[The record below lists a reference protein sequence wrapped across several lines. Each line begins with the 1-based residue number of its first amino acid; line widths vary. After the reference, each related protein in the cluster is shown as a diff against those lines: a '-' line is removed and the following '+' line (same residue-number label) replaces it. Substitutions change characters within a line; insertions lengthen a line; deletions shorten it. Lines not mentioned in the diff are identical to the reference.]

1 LQRDTH
7 KDLDFYDV
15 HKETVRQSHNIGNEA
30 DDPSASVAMRR
41 KLRTLKSLSRMVP
54 AAFMQDETIE
64 WTRFLGRT
72 PDAIDPQVL
81 RNSLEGKRV
90 LITGAGGYIGSALA
104 RYLGSI
110 SLQCLALL
118 DIAEQGLFELGAE
131 LDDQAC
137 ITPRSLIVGDVCD
150 GALLRE
156 IFADHQPQIV
166 FHAAACKHV
175 SLMEANPFTAAHNN
189 IIGTHRVLEAA
200 NEARA
205 EQIIVISTDKAA
217 DPIGI
222 MGATKRV
229 VELLVLANNGPARAK
244 AVRLANVL
252 GSTGSVG
259 PIFVR
264 QIARGGPLTITDPA
278 CTRYFLSIDE
288 VVQRLVSALA
298 VDTPSTVLVSQA
310 GAPFSIVDLAH
321 FLIQHAS
328 PVPGKLEIKDTGLR
342 PGDKLTERMIA
353 SDESATPSN
362 VASLQKVSPNHPIAA
377 STLYAA
383 IEEMDAAICIRDL
396 RHLLDAITRLIPV
409 YRPPRQLQQADAK
422 ETETMA

>member
-1 LQRDTH
+1 
-7 KDLDFYDV
+7 
-15 HKETVRQSHNIGNEA
+15 
-30 DDPSASVAMRR
+30 
-41 KLRTLKSLSRMVP
+41 
-54 AAFMQDETIE
+54 MQDETIE
-64 WTRFLGRT
+64 WTRFLART
-72 PDAIDPQVL
+72 PEAIDPQVL

-110 SLQCLALL
+110 FLQCLVLL

-137 ITPRSLIVGDVCD
+137 VTPRALIVGDVCD
-150 GALLRE
+150 AALLHE
-156 IFADHQPQIV
+156 IFEDHQPQIV

-189 IIGTHRVLEAA
+189 VIGTHRVLEAA

-229 VELLVLANNGPARAK
+229 GELLVLANNGPARAK

-264 QIARGGPLTITDPA
+264 QIARGGPVTITDPA

-298 VDTPSTVLVSQA
+298 VNVASTVLASEA
-310 GAPFSIVDLAH
+310 GEPFSIVDLAS
-321 FLIQHAS
+321 FVIQHAS
-328 PVPGKLEIKDTGLR
+328 PVPDKVEIRHTCLR

-353 SDESATPSN
+353 SGESATPSN
-362 VASLQKVSPNHPIAA
+362 VAFLQKVSPNHPIAA

-383 IEEMDAAICIRDL
+383 IEEMDAAIRIRDL
-396 RHLLDAITRLIPV
+396 SRLLGAITKLIPA
-409 YRPPRQLQQADAK
+409 YRPSRQVQQQADAK
-422 ETETMA
+422 EAETIV

>member
-1 LQRDTH
+1 
-7 KDLDFYDV
+7 
-15 HKETVRQSHNIGNEA
+15 
-30 DDPSASVAMRR
+30 
-41 KLRTLKSLSRMVP
+41 
-54 AAFMQDETIE
+54 MQDETIE

-72 PDAIDPQVL
+72 PDAIDPEVV

-104 RYLGSI
+104 RYLGKTP
-110 SLQCLALL
+110 LQRLILL
-118 DIAEQGLFELGAE
+118 DIAEQGLFGLGTELH
-131 LDDQAC
+131 DQEC
-137 ITPRSLIVGDVCD
+137 ITPRALIVGDVCD
-150 GALLRE
+150 IALLRE

-175 SLMEANPFTAAHNN
+175 SLMEANPFAAAHNN
-189 IIGTHRVLEAA
+189 VIGTHRLLEVA
-200 NEARA
+200 NNARA
-205 EQIIVISTDKAA
+205 EQVIVISTDKAA

-222 MGATKRV
+222 MGATKRIA
-229 VELLVLANNGPARAK
+229 ELLVLACQGPARVK

-298 VDTPSTVLVSQA
+298 VDAASTVLVSEC
-310 GAPFSIVDLAH
+310 GDPFFIVDLAS
-321 FLIQHAS
+321 FLIQRALS
-328 PVPGKLEIKDTGLR
+328 VPGKVEIKHTGLR

-353 SDESATPSN
+353 SDESATPYSI
-362 VASLQKVSPNHPIAA
+362 ASLQKASLHHPIAA
-377 STLYAA
+377 STL
-383 IEEMDAAICIRDL
+383 DAAIKGIDAAIRVRNL
-396 RHLLDAITRLIPV
+396 GRLLDAITRLIPA
-409 YRPPRQLQQADAK
+409 YRPSHQLQQQADTK

>member
-1 LQRDTH
+1 
-7 KDLDFYDV
+7 
-15 HKETVRQSHNIGNEA
+15 
-30 DDPSASVAMRR
+30 
-41 KLRTLKSLSRMVP
+41 
-54 AAFMQDETIE
+54 MQDETIE
-64 WTRFLGRT
+64 WTRFLART
-72 PDAIDPQVL
+72 PEAIDPQVL

-110 SLQCLALL
+110 FLQCLVLL

-137 ITPRSLIVGDVCD
+137 VTPRALIVGDVCNA
-150 GALLRE
+150 ALLHE
-156 IFADHQPQIV
+156 IFEDHQPQIV

-189 IIGTHRVLEAA
+189 VIGTHRVLEAA
-200 NEARA
+200 NDARA

-229 VELLVLANNGPARAK
+229 GELLVLANNGPARAK

-264 QIARGGPLTITDPA
+264 QIARGGPVTITDPA
-278 CTRYFLSIDE
+278 CTRYFLSIEE
-288 VVQRLVSALA
+288 VVQRLVSALGI
-298 VDTPSTVLVSQA
+298 DTVSTVLASEA
-310 GAPFSIVDLAH
+310 GEPFSIVDLAS
-321 FLIQHAS
+321 FVIQHAS
-328 PVPGKLEIKDTGLR
+328 PVFDKVEIRHRGLR

-362 VASLQKVSPNHPIAA
+362 IASLQKVSLNHHIAA
-377 STLYAA
+377 STLYAT
-383 IEEMDAAICIRDL
+383 IEEMDAAILTRDL
-396 RHLLDAITRLIPV
+396 SRLLDAITRLIPA
-409 YRPPRQLQQADAK
+409 YRSSHQSQQADAK
-422 ETETMA
+422 ETESRA

>member
-1 LQRDTH
+1 
-7 KDLDFYDV
+7 
-15 HKETVRQSHNIGNEA
+15 
-30 DDPSASVAMRR
+30 
-41 KLRTLKSLSRMVP
+41 
-54 AAFMQDETIE
+54 MQDETIE

-72 PDAIDPQVL
+72 PDAIDPEVV

-90 LITGAGGYIGSALA
+90 LITGGGGYIGSALA
-104 RYLGSI
+104 RYLGKT
-110 SLQCLALL
+110 SLQRLILL
-118 DIAEQGLFELGAE
+118 DIAEQGLFGLGTV
-131 LDDQAC
+131 LDDSQEC
-137 ITPRSLIVGDVCD
+137 ITPRALIVGDVCD
-150 GALLRE
+150 TALLRE

-189 IIGTHRVLEAA
+189 ILGTHRLLKAA
-200 NEARA
+200 TNARV
-205 EQIIVISTDKAA
+205 EQVIVISTDKAA

-229 VELLVLANNGPARAK
+229 AELLVMANKEPTHMK

-298 VDTPSTVLVSQA
+298 VDAASTVLVSEC
-310 GAPFSIVDLAH
+310 GDPFFIVDLAS
-321 FLIQHAS
+321 FLIQRALS
-328 PVPGKLEIKDTGLR
+328 VPGKVEIRHTGLR
-342 PGDKLTERMIA
+342 PGDKLTERLIA
-353 SDESATPSN
+353 SDESATPYN
-362 VASLQKVSPNHPIAA
+362 IASLQKASLHHPIAA
-377 STLYAA
+377 STL
-383 IEEMDAAICIRDL
+383 DAAIKEIDAAIRVRDL
-396 RHLLDAITRLIPV
+396 RRLLDAITRLIPA
-409 YRPPRQLQQADAK
+409 YRPSRQLQQQADAK
-422 ETETMA
+422 ETETLA

>member
-1 LQRDTH
+1 
-7 KDLDFYDV
+7 
-15 HKETVRQSHNIGNEA
+15 
-30 DDPSASVAMRR
+30 
-41 KLRTLKSLSRMVP
+41 
-54 AAFMQDETIE
+54 MQDETIE

-72 PDAIDPQVL
+72 ADAIDPEVV

-104 RYLGSI
+104 RYLGKI
-110 SLQCLALL
+110 SLQHLVLL
-118 DIAEQGLFELGAE
+118 DIAEQGLFELGTE
-131 LDDQAC
+131 LDDQEC
-137 ITPRSLIVGDVCD
+137 VTPRALIVGDVCD
-150 GALLRE
+150 AALLRE
-156 IFADHQPQIV
+156 IFAGHQPQIV

-175 SLMEANPFTAAHNN
+175 SLMEANPFTGAHNN
-189 IIGTHRVLEAA
+189 VLGTHRLLEAA
-200 NEARA
+200 NNADA
-205 EQIIVISTDKAA
+205 EQVIVISTDKAV

-229 VELLVLANNGPARAK
+229 AELLVLANKQSTRVK

-264 QIARGGPLTITDPA
+264 QIARGGPLSITDPA
-278 CTRYFLSIDE
+278 CTRYFLSIQE

-298 VDTPSTVLVSQA
+298 VDTASTVLASEA
-310 GAPFSIVDLAH
+310 GEPFSIVDLAS
-321 FLIQHAS
+321 FVIQHAS
-328 PVPGKLEIKDTGLR
+328 PVPDKVEIRHTGLR

-383 IEEMDAAICIRDL
+383 IEEMDAAIRIRDL
-396 RHLLDAITRLIPV
+396 TRLLDAITRLIPA
-409 YRPPRQLQQADAK
+409 YRPSGQLRQQADAK
-422 ETETMA
+422 ETETRA